1 MKQTDEFLELAE
13 KSKRDK
19 YWDIF
24 YKTRVNGFVLITNNN
39 TVLAAYEQ
47 MKNGKNTD
55 FFANENDYVN

>member
-24 YKTRVNGFVLITNNN
+24 YKTRVNGFVL
-39 TVLAAYEQ
+39 
-47 MKNGKNTD
+47 
-55 FFANENDYVN
+55 NE